1 MSDELSETL
10 EDLARTFVGLPAWG
24 REQLLQ
30 SLAEG
35 GKHDEWLPI
44 LMQTHRNLIEE

>member
-1 MSDELSETL
+1 MSDEFTETL

-35 GKHDEWLPI
+35 GEHDDWLP
-44 LMQTHRNLIEE
+44 LMQQHQKLIED